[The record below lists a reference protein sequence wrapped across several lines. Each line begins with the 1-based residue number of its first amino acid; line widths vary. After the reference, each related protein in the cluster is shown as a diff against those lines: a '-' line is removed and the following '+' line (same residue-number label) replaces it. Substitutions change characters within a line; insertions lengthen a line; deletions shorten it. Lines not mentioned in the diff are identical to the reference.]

1 VTNLNFKM
9 HKKTIV
15 IVIILA
21 LNFLPQTASAQTS
34 TPASGP
40 IYVVQEGDTLWG
52 IAVRFG
58 VSVDE
63 LVSANNLATQDI
75 YPGNEII
82 IPGLEGLNGTL
93 ITVPVPFGSD
103 LRSMSRQYQMD
114 QDLIKKIN
122 HIISPAEI
130 YAGYEMIV
138 LQQNEPLNWSLRT
151 TIGLG
156 ETWLEV
162 AARQNINPW
171 VIATVNDISLPVES
185 LPGDIFFAN
194 SGENS
199 GSSSNLPEIFTDMNV
214 DPLPLVQGDTME
226 VKVKTGSAVELSGNL
241 GDNTLHF
248 FQYEEG
254 YQVALQGIHAM
265 LEPGL
270 YPLRINATLADQSV
284 QSYEQMVL
292 VKQGDF
298 ITEPINGVEP
308 DTIDPAV
315 TGPEDQWLQS
325 ITGEITPEKSWQG
338 KFVLPVDSQSCLR
351 SKYGNRRSYNGGVF
365 HSFHT
370 GVDFG
375 VCSETHPFDIY
386 APANG
391 VVVYTGLTTVRGN
404 ATIIDHGQGVYSG
417 LYHQEEIYVSV
428 GDTVSAGE
436 LIGKMGKTGRATGVH
451 LHWDLFVNGVQV
463 DPLAWLNENFPH

>member
-1 VTNLNFKM
+1 
-9 HKKTIV
+9 
-15 IVIILA
+15 
-21 LNFLPQTASAQTS
+21 
-34 TPASGP
+34 
-40 IYVVQEGDTLWG
+40 
-52 IAVRFG
+52 
-58 VSVDE
+58 
-63 LVSANNLATQDI
+63 
-75 YPGNEII
+75 
-82 IPGLEGLNGTL
+82 LEGLNGTL

-138 LQQNEPLNWSLRT
+138 LQQNEPLNWSMRT
-151 TIGLG
+151 TMGLG

-162 AARQNINPW
+162 SARQNINPW
-171 VIATVNDISLPVES
+171 VIASVNDISLPVES
-185 LPGDIFFAN
+185 LPGDIFYAN

-199 GSSSNLPEIFTDMNV
+199 GQLSNLPEIFTDMNI

-226 VKVKTGSAVELSGNL
+226 IKVKTGSVVELSGNL
-241 GDNTLHF
+241 GDYTLHF
-248 FQYEEG
+248 FPYDEG

-270 YPLRINATLADQSV
+270 YSLRINAALENQSM

-298 ITEPINGVEP
+298 INEPINGVEP
-308 DTIDPAV
+308 DTLDPNV

-325 ITGEITPEKSWQG
+325 ITGEITIEKLWQG

-365 HSFHT
+365 LSFHT

-391 VVVYTGLTTVRGN
+391 EVVYTGLTAVHGN
-404 ATIIDHGQGVYSG
+404 VTIIDHGQGVFSG